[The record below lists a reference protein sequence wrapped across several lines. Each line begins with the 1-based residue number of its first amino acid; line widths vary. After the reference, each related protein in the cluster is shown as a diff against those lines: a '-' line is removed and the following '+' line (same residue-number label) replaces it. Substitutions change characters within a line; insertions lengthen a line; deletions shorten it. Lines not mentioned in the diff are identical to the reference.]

1 MAWIEPIQG
10 LADAWVA
17 LLRIAC
23 RSRSASRVGHHGYVL
38 PLWLRVAWVGSSVG
52 LGWLDLRF
60 WAGLR
65 RRAWQIFR
73 VLVDAAL
80 LGLHS
85 DAGWEI
91 LLGRFVWD
99 AYGPFIQYKNRIRPR
114 KYWASTWAE
123 FGPAMGQPGPM
134 MIMLWILS
142 SGVPCPNQ
150 NTQN

>member
-1 MAWIEPIQG
+1 MLGVVGPRRG
-10 LADAWVA
+10 LAIMAMCFLCGCV
-17 LLRIAC
+17 LR
-23 RSRSASRVGHHGYVL
+23 
-38 PLWLRVAWVGSSVG
+38 G
-52 LGWLDLRF
+52 LGRLWALVGWICVFGLDWGDVRGKSFEYSLTH
-60 WAGLR
+60 
-65 RRAWQIFR
+65 
-73 VLVDAAL
+73 AL

-142 SGVPCPNQ
+142 SEVRCPNQ